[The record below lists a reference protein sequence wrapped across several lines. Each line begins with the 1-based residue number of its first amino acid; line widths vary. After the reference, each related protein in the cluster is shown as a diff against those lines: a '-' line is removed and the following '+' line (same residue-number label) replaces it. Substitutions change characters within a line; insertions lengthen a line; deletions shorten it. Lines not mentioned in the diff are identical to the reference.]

1 MFVLFNLV
9 GCIGFGLFLTLLLGG
24 GLLVLANMLF
34 APYRVQWA
42 AILTMVV
49 LLLVLLFQSILFVG
63 AWYAKDYVSDLVSV
77 STHTVVSIMNDAN
90 LNQLVELLDAQEVQ
104 NIAQTGIDTGVSTV
118 THLTDSLN
126 SVING
131 YIWRRIG
138 WMALVAVLGMA
149 ALGFM
154 GGGSSSRNRN
164 SRRGS
169 VRPVRVHASHNRAH
183 RSVHRRR

>member
-1 MFVLFNLV
+1 MFVLLNLV
-9 GCIGFGLFLTLLLGG
+9 GCIGLGLLLTLLLGG
-24 GLLVLANMLF
+24 GLLVLANILF

-90 LNQLVELLDAQEVQ
+90 LSQLVELLDAQEIQ
-104 NIAQTGIDTGVSTV
+104 NIAQTGVDTGVSTV
-118 THLTDSLN
+118 NHFADSLYG
-126 SVING
+126 VING

-138 WMALVAVLGMA
+138 WMALVTVLGMTV
-149 ALGFM
+149 LGFM

-164 SRRGS
+164 NRRGRA
-169 VRPVRVHASHNRAH
+169 RPVRAHALHNRVH